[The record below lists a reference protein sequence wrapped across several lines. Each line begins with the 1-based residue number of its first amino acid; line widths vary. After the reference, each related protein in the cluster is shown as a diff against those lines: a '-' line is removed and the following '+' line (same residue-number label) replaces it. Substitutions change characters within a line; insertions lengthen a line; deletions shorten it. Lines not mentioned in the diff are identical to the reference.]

1 MKRDAGFTLIELMI
15 TLVIVGILAGIGVPA
30 LKTFIQGN
38 TLIASTNEL
47 VSALNIARS
56 EAIKLDSRV
65 SICESSNGSTCTTTG
80 KWQNGWIVF
89 VDADG
94 NLANNG
100 KACTAVNTDCLLRV
114 HAGLIDNS
122 LSVTGIDTN
131 SGSISAV
138 TFTSRGSPKD
148 ASGAGVSGTF
158 SICSFD
164 SSNKVI
170 GSRAV
175 VLSVVGRVR
184 VSDNSAVVTCPVSP

>member
-1 MKRDAGFTLIELMI
+1 MKRYAGFTLIELMI

-47 VSALNIARS
+47 ISALNIARS

-94 NLANNG
+94 DLKNIG
-100 KACTAVNTDCLLRV
+100 SACTAVNTDCLLRV

-138 TFTSRGSPKD
+138 TFTSRGLPKD
-148 ASGAGVSGTF
+148 VSGAGVSGTF

-164 SSNKVI
+164 SNNKVI

-184 VSDNSAVVTCPVSP
+184 VSDNSAVVKCPAKP

>member
-1 MKRDAGFTLIELMI
+1 MKRYAGFTLIELMI

-47 VSALNIARS
+47 ISALHIARS
-56 EAIKLDSRV
+56 EAIKLNSRV

-80 KWQNGWIVF
+80 KWKNGWIVF
-89 VDADG
+89 VDANGD
-94 NLANNG
+94 LKNNG
-100 KACTAVNTDCLLRV
+100 AACAAVNTDCLLRV
-114 HAGLIDNS
+114 HAGLVDKS

-138 TFTSRGSPKD
+138 TFTSRGLPKD
-148 ASGAGVSGTF
+148 VSGAGVSGTF

-164 SSNKVI
+164 SNNKVI

-175 VLSVVGRVR
+175 VLSIVGRVR
-184 VSDNSAVVTCPVSP
+184 VSDNSAVVSCPSKP